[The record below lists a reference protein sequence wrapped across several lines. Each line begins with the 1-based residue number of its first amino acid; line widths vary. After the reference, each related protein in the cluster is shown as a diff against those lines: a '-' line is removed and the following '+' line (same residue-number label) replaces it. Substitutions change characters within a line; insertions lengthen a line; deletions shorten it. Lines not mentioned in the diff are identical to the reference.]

1 MEQESWQKSIKRKL
15 LTGLFITFPAVLSV
29 IAIIWLFELL
39 DGILGH
45 ELKMLLGQYYYPGT
59 GLVLSVLGVY
69 MVGVM
74 ATTVLGKTII
84 ERTERMILRLPVFK
98 SFYSTFK
105 QLGDAFS
112 PENRSAFKKFVIV
125 EYPRLGVHSFGFLTK
140 ECVLKNDLGEE
151 ECYNTV
157 YVPTNN
163 LYLGEVILFKK
174 DEVVVTDM
182 SIEEGIKILLSA
194 GIAAPNIIQKTDHN
208 HARHEA
214 AAPRPFALGQETRK

>member
-1 MEQESWQKSIKRKL
+1 MEQEGWRKSIKRKL
-15 LTGLFITFPAVLSV
+15 LTGLFITFPAALSV
-29 IAIIWLFELL
+29 IAVIWLFKLL
-39 DGILGH
+39 DGILGSV
-45 ELKMLLGQYYYPGT
+45 LIRMLGQYYYPGT
-59 GLVLSVLGVY
+59 GLILSVLGVY
-69 MVGVM
+69 FVGVM
-74 ATTVLGKTII
+74 ATTVLGTQII
-84 ERTERMILRLPVFK
+84 GRTERMILKLPVFK

-140 ECVLKNDLGEE
+140 ECILKDDLGEE
-151 ECYNTV
+151 KCYNTV

-182 SIEEGIKILLSA
+182 SIEEGIKVLLSA
-194 GIAAPNIIQKTDHN
+194 GIAAPNFIQMTDHN
-208 HARHEA
+208 HARHA
-214 AAPRPFALGQETRK
+214 VASPRPFALGQETRK